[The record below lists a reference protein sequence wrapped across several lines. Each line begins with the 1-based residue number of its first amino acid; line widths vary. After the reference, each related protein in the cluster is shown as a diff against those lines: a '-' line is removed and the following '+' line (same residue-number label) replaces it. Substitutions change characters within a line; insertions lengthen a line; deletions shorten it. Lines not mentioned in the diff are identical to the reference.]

1 MLQSSPVRNI
11 VTVVIATCLGMAIAG
26 QVEAESNGDDSGT
39 TTTSATSIL
48 VDTTPEIPPKS
59 GTGRRIVYA
68 NKRQRV
74 WVVNADDDIIRT
86 FLVSGRRGV
95 PTPGSYRV
103 LSQSVSSFSPEL
115 RGVTF
120 RFMTRF
126 AVGPHGG
133 NIGFHELPLRN
144 GKPMQTA
151 NQLGTFIG
159 GGCLR
164 SATGDARFIFQWARI
179 GTPVVVVP

>member
-1 MLQSSPVRNI
+1 MWQRTHI
-11 VTVVIATCLGMAIAG
+11 WHVVVVMIATFTIMNAAG
-26 QVEAESNGDDSGT
+26 QARAESTSDDPI
-39 TTTSATSIL
+39 TSTIIPTDVA
-48 VDTTPEIPPKS
+48 PELPGKS
-59 GTGRRIVYA
+59 GIGRRIVYA

-74 WVVNADDDIIRT
+74 WVINSSNEVIRT

-103 LSQSVSSFSPEL
+103 FSQSLSSFSPEL
-115 RGVTF
+115 AGVTL

-126 AVGPHGG
+126 AIGPHGG
-133 NIGFHELPLRN
+133 NVGFHELPLRY
-144 GKPMQTA
+144 GKPMQTV
-151 NQLGTFIG
+151 NQLGTFRG

-164 SATGDARFIFQWARI
+164 STTADARFIFRWAKV

>member
-1 MLQSSPVRNI
+1 MLQSGPVRNI
-11 VTVVIATCLGMAIAG
+11 VAVIIATCLAMSIAS
-26 QVEAESNGDDSGT
+26 QVEAKSNGNDSVT
-39 TTTSATSIL
+39 STTSTISIP
-48 VDTTPEIPPKS
+48 VDTAPEIPRKS
-59 GTGRRIVYA
+59 GAGRRIVYA

-74 WVVNADDDIIRT
+74 WVVNSSNEIIRT

-103 LSQSVSSFSPEL
+103 FSQSVSSFSPEL
-115 RGVTF
+115 AGVTL

-126 AVGPHGG
+126 AIGPHGG

-144 GKPMQTA
+144 GKPMQTV
-151 NQLGTFIG
+151 NQLGTFRG

-164 SATGDARFIFQWARI
+164 STTADARFIFQWARI